1 MGPGFFLE
9 HGRPEIGISD
19 SKPVVFWPDEWEN
32 VLHGIFEIQLPIFIN
47 HCYRI
52 FCNVFMFPV

>member
-19 SKPVVFWPDEWEN
+19 LKPVVFWPDEWER
-32 VLHGIFEIQLPIFIN
+32 VQEFDFKGTKYFFPIWRTLEVALI
-47 HCYRI
+47 
-52 FCNVFMFPV
+52 